1 MIPAATPD
9 TNPLAVFLEN
19 ARPHDKVPV
28 PLQSTAFDILIE
40 SGLAIVTTT
49 RLFRNVETST
59 IEATLTFPVPVHA
72 VLFSLDI
79 RIGERRLQATA
90 KAREAARST
99 YEEGLEEGK
108 TAILHE
114 ELLRG
119 IHMLSVGN
127 IPPGQ
132 EIEVKT
138 VWAMPLMMA
147 GGEGH
152 LRIPTTVGQIYG
164 QSPLA
169 DGDDFTWGSDVP
181 LAEVTVRSDGAPVT
195 IGGRAAGADPVKV
208 RMNQPIDLTVGS
220 WQTTRLTSRSASGEA
235 IELELSPATVSSST
249 LSLAILV
256 DHSSSMEE
264 VVDNG
269 EAGKNTVHDLVVSA
283 LKALST
289 QLVNEDLI
297 DLWEFSHEARR
308 IGESTGNKPPF
319 SRLIRELSP
328 PFGGTEINGALLA
341 VLGATKANSILLITD
356 GRSHAIDVHAMASR
370 GKRISVLL
378 VGEDSLEAQVG
389 HLAALT
395 GGDIF
400 VAPRNA
406 VDTILGAA
414 LNSLRSPSRTVPKAG
429 SAAEMPEEFSLSGM
443 TIRLRRTGKADA
455 GPRSTLEHGIAALAA
470 SLQLPRLSEED
481 AAGLAAAE
489 GLVTH
494 LTSLV
499 LVDEAASV
507 QESIPLRRRIPLAPA
522 QTTFA
527 YAPSPR
533 MIASMS
539 SLGDTSNSRVRYHR
553 MASSITPP
561 PSVGDT
567 RQSIIS
573 RVLGRL
579 LKPASSRAAK
589 QTPEDPFRADL
600 DALALLIN
608 WDEFAQDLSH
618 GWIDKLDEETAE
630 EIQRMA
636 RSPAV
641 IKLAHGKSLDEVRI
655 IIFLLAKRASAQN
668 NRSATRVMYS
678 LRKDLSPSTIN
689 AILLLDGG
697 TS

>member
-1 MIPAATPD
+1 MIPAATPA

-99 YEEGLEEGK
+99 YEEGLDEGK

-114 ELLRG
+114 EMLRG

-181 LAEVTVRSDGAPVT
+181 LAEVTVRSNGAPVT
-195 IGGRAAGADPVKV
+195 IGGRAAEADPVKV
-208 RMNQPIDLTVGS
+208 PMNQPIDLTVGS
-220 WQTTRLTSRSASGEA
+220 WQTTHLTSRSARGEA

-256 DHSSSMEE
+256 DHSGSMED

-269 EAGKNTVHDLVVSA
+269 EAGKKTVHDLVISA
-283 LKALST
+283 LKAFST
-289 QLVNEDLI
+289 QLANEDLI

-308 IGESTGNKPPF
+308 IGQSTGNKPPF

-328 PFGGTEINGALLA
+328 PDGGTEINGALLA

-356 GRSHAIDVHAMASR
+356 GRSHAIDVHALAGR

-406 VDTILGAA
+406 VDKILGAA
-414 LNSLRSPSRTVPKAG
+414 LNSLRSPSRTVAKAG
-429 SAAEMPEEFSLSGM
+429 TAAEMPEEFSLSGM
-443 TIRLRRTGKADA
+443 TVRLGRKGKADA

-499 LVDEAASV
+499 LVDEAASK
-507 QESIPLRRRIPLAPA
+507 QDNIPLRRRVPLAPPQA
-522 QTTFA
+522 SFSSG
-527 YAPSPR
+527 PS
-533 MIASMS
+533 
-539 SLGDTSNSRVRYHR
+539 YR
-553 MASSITPP
+553 MASSIVPP
-561 PSVGDT
+561 PSGGST
-567 RQSIIS
+567 RQSIVS
-573 RVLGRL
+573 RVFGRL
-579 LKPASSRAAK
+579 LKPAGSRMAK
-589 QTPEDPFRADL
+589 EKPEDAFEADL
-600 DALALLIN
+600 DALAPLVE
-608 WDEFAQDLSH
+608 WDEFAHELSL
-618 GWIDKLDEETAE
+618 GWVDQLDEATAE
-630 EIQRMA
+630 EIRRLA

-641 IKLAHGKSLDEVRI
+641 IMLAREHSLDALRI

-678 LRKDLSPSTIN
+678 LRKDLSQSTIN